1 MKLNQ
6 LIEEWLYSYHK
17 DNVKPQTFMRYE
29 CAYKNYIL
37 NDKLGQT
44 NIKRI
49 TPRDMQEFINEKK
62 KLKSRVTKNNMSA
75 NNINILITVL
85 RSAFSYAVDFGLLK
99 ENPCDKI
106 KRMSTKNQKK
116 VVAFTV
122 PERLKIEQHIRA
134 MKDPE
139 YYGIILCLYTGI
151 RIGELLALE
160 WKDINFEKGIMS
172 INKTV
177 YVTKNEYGDW
187 YLEENLPKT
196 NSSIREIPLP
206 YYILDDLKEL
216 KKSSNSKKVVTK
228 KDGGVMRAA
237 TLRERFTKLTKE
249 LGVRSLNF
257 HALRHTFATRA
268 LESGMDV
275 RTLADVMGHAN
286 AGITLNVYTHSMTD
300 HKINMMNNIPNL
312 IQPVENPPS

>member
-6 LIEEWLYSYHK
+6 LVEEWLYSYHK
-17 DNVKPQTFMRYE
+17 DNIKTQSLMRYE

-37 NDKLGQT
+37 PDDLGQR

-99 ENPCDKI
+99 DNPCDKI
-106 KRMSTKNQKK
+106 KRMSIKNQKK

-122 PERLKIEQHIRA
+122 PERLKIEQHIRS

-160 WKDINFEKGIMS
+160 WKDIDFEKGIMS

-187 YLEENLPKT
+187 YLEENVPKT

>member
-6 LIEEWLYSYHK
+6 LVEEWLYSYHK
-17 DNVKPQTFMRYE
+17 DNIKTQSLMRYE

-37 NDKLGQT
+37 PDDLGQR

-160 WKDINFEKGIMS
+160 WKDIDFEKGIMS

-177 YVTKNEYGDW
+177 YMTKNEYGDW
-187 YLEENLPKT
+187 YLEENVPKT

-216 KKSSNSKKVVTK
+216 KKSCNSKKVVTK

-237 TLRERFTKLTKE
+237 TLRERFAKLTKE